1 MQAMIFAS
9 LGLNIVV
16 LVPVCLG
23 LLRRAGWADAAYGAA
38 TQARGILLSIY
49 LAILLCS
56 AGMLLH
62 PVTANVAT
70 LLLVQIIYKVTT
82 PFTVGSFS
90 NPVVVSNLAI
100 AAFHCLTLWS
110 IGNGL

>member
-1 MQAMIFAS
+1 MQAMIVAS
-9 LGLNIVV
+9 LALNMAV
-16 LVPVCLG
+16 LIPVCLG
-23 LLRRAGWADAAYGAA
+23 MLTRAGWADAVFGAA

-56 AGMLLH
+56 AGLLLH
-62 PVTANVAT
+62 PIAASVAA

-90 NPVVVSNLAI
+90 NPVVLSNLAI
-100 AAFHCLTLWS
+100 AAFHGLTLWVMGYS
-110 IGNGL
+110 F